1 MEAYQMKSAR
11 KVLGMTQ
18 KDLAEVLEVKEHTV
32 ASWENE
38 RLPIRKV
45 TQLAMLHILNTS
57 GENPVDKRKN

>member
-57 GENPVDKRKN
+57 GINPYKSRK

>member
-32 ASWENE
+32 ASWENK

-45 TQLAMLHILNTS
+45 TQLAVLHLLNTS
-57 GENPVDKRKN
+57 GIAKQSPQ

>member
-1 MEAYQMKSAR
+1 MKSAR

-18 KDLAEVLEVKEHTV
+18 KDLANVLEGKEHTV
-32 ASWENE
+32 ASWENK

-57 GENPVDKRKN
+57 GKSPVDKRIN